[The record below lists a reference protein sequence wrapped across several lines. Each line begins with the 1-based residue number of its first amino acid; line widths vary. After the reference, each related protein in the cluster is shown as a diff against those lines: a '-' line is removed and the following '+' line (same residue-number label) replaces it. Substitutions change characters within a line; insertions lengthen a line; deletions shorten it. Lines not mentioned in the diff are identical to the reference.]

1 MENYNVEVE
10 IKKGGTETEDCKLKF
25 TTNGTLFYEMQ
36 FHWMGT
42 KDAIKDFNKLPELIR
57 RMNIVIV
64 TGDSTYRMSIDK
76 TQINIS
82 GNIIKFWVVNTHY
95 SVLHLKINESLMT
108 AFKHL
113 YNWYYKNI
121 KITEESPDPTMLV
134 EDNTPFSSTYKVVTY
149 AKDKVPEKMHL
160 LYEV

>member
-1 MENYNVEVE
+1 MENYIVEVE
-10 IKKGGTETEDCKLKF
+10 NKKGGTESEDCKLKF
-25 TTNGTLFYEMQ
+25 TINCTLFYEMQ

-64 TGDSTYRMSIDK
+64 SGDSTYRTSIDK

-121 KITEESPDPTMLV
+121 KINEEGPDPKMLV
-134 EDNTPFSSTYKVVTY
+134 ETKGPFSSYELVTY
-149 AKDKVPEKMHL
+149 AKDKAPEKMHL
-160 LYEV
+160 PYEV

>member
-1 MENYNVEVE
+1 MENYIVEVE
-10 IKKGGTETEDCKLKF
+10 SRKGGTETEDCKLKL
-25 TTNGTLFYEMQ
+25 TINSALFYEMQ

-64 TGDSTYRMSIDK
+64 DGDSTYRMSIDK

-82 GNIIKFWVVNTHY
+82 GDVIKFWVVNTHY
-95 SVLHLKINESLMT
+95 SVLHLKINESLMN

-121 KITEESPDPTMLV
+121 KIAEEGPDPKMLV
-134 EDNTPFSSTYKVVTY
+134 ETKGPFSSYELVTY
-149 AKDKVPEKMHL
+149 AKDKAPEKIQL
-160 LYEV
+160 PYPV

>member
-1 MENYNVEVE
+1 MENYIVEVE
-10 IKKGGTETEDCKLKF
+10 NKKGGTETEDCKLKF
-25 TTNGTLFYEMQ
+25 TINSTLFYEMQ

-57 RMNIVIV
+57 RMNIVILS
-64 TGDSTYRMSIDK
+64 GDSTYRISIDK

-121 KITEESPDPTMLV
+121 KKYEGDPAPTMLV
-134 EDNTPFSSTYKVVTY
+134 ETKGLFSSYQVVTR
-149 AKDKVPEKMHL
+149 AKDKVPEEMHL
-160 LYEV
+160 LYPV